1 MRAAAITN
9 RGGRE
14 NNEDYIC
21 HANKEKMW
29 CFILCDGLGGH
40 EGGETASKLAA
51 HAVCDEF
58 KKNPRIT
65 PEAAEEYIQA
75 ASEKL
80 KAAKWDGAPPDM
92 ATTAALLLTDG
103 DMAVWAHI
111 GDSRIYRI
119 TDGEIYEITDDHS
132 VAFMKFESG
141 VITYDEIRTSADQNK
156 LTRCISGGAQDIPDV
171 SEQTV
176 LCDGNAFLICSDGF
190 WELVNE
196 NSIEKTFKSSHSPDQ
211 WLQKMLDILHK
222 NETEGNDNYSAI
234 TVMA

>member
-14 NNEDYIC
+14 NNEDCIC
-21 HANKEKMW
+21 YANKEKMW

-51 HAVCDEF
+51 AAICDEF

-80 KAAKWDGAPPDM
+80 KAAKRDGAPLDM

-103 DMAVWAHI
+103 DMASWAHI
-111 GDSRIYRI
+111 GDSRVYRI

-132 VAFMKFESG
+132 VAFMKFEGG

-171 SEQTV
+171 SQQTV
-176 LCDGNAFLICSDGF
+176 LCGGDAFLICSDGF

-196 NSIEKTFKSSHSPDQ
+196 DDIEKTFKASHSPDR

-234 TVMA
+234 AVMA